1 MTRAKVILNP
11 YANRWKAQAQV
22 PAIAAAFSQAGIAC
36 DIAVTSRPRQATEE
50 ALKAVQEGYDVI
62 LPAGG
67 DGTVNEVVNGLAQA
81 AGEGPTRP
89 LAVLPMGTGNDF
101 SDMAGFPRD
110 LAATVKL
117 VAAGKTR
124 QVDLGLVNGH
134 YFDNNC
140 AVAMEPMVT
149 IENIKMTRLSGNIRY
164 VVALGK
170 ALLNLKAWHMH
181 IQWDDGGYEG
191 PVYLLSVCNSQ
202 RTGGLFYMAP
212 QASMT
217 DGLFDFVLMPEVSKA
232 EVLLILARLFAKTHI
247 HHPKVTYHRT
257 RRLAITSQPGTPI
270 HADGEVLS
278 ESAET
283 VTYQI
288 LPGKLTILT
297 A

>member
-1 MTRAKVILNP
+1 MSRTKVILNP
-11 YANRWKAQAQV
+11 YANRWKAQAQI
-22 PAIAAAFSQAGIAC
+22 PAITAAFRQADIAC
-36 DIAVTSRPRQATEE
+36 DIAVTTRPKQATEE
-50 ALKAVQEGYDVI
+50 AAQAVRDGYDVV
-62 LPAGG
+62 LAAGG

-81 AGEGPTRP
+81 AGDGPTHP

-101 SDMAGFPRD
+101 SDMAGFPRE
-110 LAATVKL
+110 LAKTVQL

-149 IENIKMTRLSGNIRY
+149 LENIKMTRLSGNVRY

-170 ALLNLKAWHMH
+170 ALLNLKAWQMR
-181 IQWDDGGYEG
+181 IRWDDGGYDG
-191 PVYLLSVCNSQ
+191 PVYLLSVCNSP

-212 QASMT
+212 QASLT
-217 DGLFDFVLMPEVSKA
+217 DGLFDFVLMPEVSKL
-232 EVLLILARLFAKTHI
+232 EVLVILARLFAKTHI

-257 RRLAITSQPGTPI
+257 QRLELTSRPGTPI
-270 HADGEVLS
+270 HADGEVIA
-278 ESAET
+278 ESAES
-283 VTYQI
+283 VTYTI